1 MDTQK
6 TGLYICLLRKQKGLT
21 QGQLAERIGV
31 TDKAVSRWE
40 TGKGFPDVSLLEPL
54 AQALDT
60 SVTEL
65 LAGEPLTA
73 EEKADRS
80 DSALLEALRYAG
92 GMGRPVLGAILAIAG
107 VFLLLSPLYTAGQTA
122 GLWLAGAALLAL
134 AALALRRRGPALR
147 IRLSRSAARIG
158 AVLSLAA
165 ALGLELLPWGAVLYF
180 ASPAADGS
188 IGRFRE
194 TYSYFSLLPPGYG
207 HFFPL
212 LTGILTA
219 VLLPPALLQ
228 CWRPREKRGNRL
240 FVALAVALAFSLL
253 SLLLF
258 APDSLSAVG
267 GLISLS
273 LALALAFLALANRKG
288 EKAEEFCEKSVD
300 FPENS

>member
-6 TGLYICLLRKQKGLT
+6 TGLYICLLRKQQGLT

-54 AQALDT
+54 AQALGT

-80 DSALLEALRYAG
+80 DSALLEAMRYAG
-92 GMGRPVLGAILAIAG
+92 GMGKPVLGTILAIAG

-122 GLWLAGAALLAL
+122 GLWLVGAALLVL
-134 AALALRRRGPALR
+134 AALALRRRNPALR
-147 IRLSRSAARIG
+147 IRLSRQAARMG
-158 AVLSLAA
+158 TVLSLAT
-165 ALGLELLPWGAVLYF
+165 ALILELLPYGAVLNF
-180 ASPAADGS
+180 AAPAADGS

-194 TYSYFSLLPPGYG
+194 TYSYFSLMPLGYG
-207 HFFPL
+207 NVFPF
-212 LTGILTA
+212 LTGILTTF
-219 VLLPPALLQ
+219 LLAAALLQ
-228 CWRPREKRGNRL
+228 WRRPQAKRGNRL
-240 FVALAVALAFSLL
+240 FVALTIALIFSLL
-253 SLLLF
+253 PLFLFSSFSLT
-258 APDSLSAVG
+258 G

-273 LALALAFLALANRKG
+273 LILALVFLALANRK
-288 EKAEEFCEKSVD
+288 EKKEEEFCQKPVD